1 MECIIV
7 HCSVCLVKCDQF
19 VSFHEVLTVGV
30 GPLVHRP
37 AQNAG
42 NVEEADG
49 EAAVENLNWCQ
60 GCDSVD

>member
-1 MECIIV
+1 MPCS
-7 HCSVCLVKCDQF
+7 SVCLILSDQF
-19 VSFHEVLTVGV
+19 VSLHEVLAVGV